1 VNNFLEQIRW
11 NINSQ
16 VRQLFLFMGALVTI
30 LLLSQTAL
38 AQERET
44 DLTLR
49 LVSHWYGIEATADED
64 NSFFLEVNN
73 IGNKAITD
81 IKLSSDKPEDWV
93 INFRPGSIDYLGPGT
108 LQTVGINIKPP
119 RSLGGREHEI
129 SFIAD
134 ANEIRKV
141 EKFRVTVKMAPL
153 WVWIGAGGVLIVIT
167 AFILIYMR
175 FGRQTSET

>member
-1 VNNFLEQIRW
+1 MNNFLEQIRW
-11 NINSQ
+11 NIDSPIW
-16 VRQLFLFMGALVTI
+16 RLFLPMAALVTI
-30 LLLSQTAL
+30 LLLSQAVL

-49 LVSHWYGIEATADED
+49 LVSQWYGVEATAGED
-64 NSFFLEVNN
+64 NSFFLEVDN
-73 IGNKAITD
+73 IGNEAITD

-93 INFRPGSIDYLGPGT
+93 IDFRPGSIDYLGPGS
-108 LQTVGINIKPP
+108 LQTVDVNIKPP
-119 RSLGGREHEI
+119 RSIGGREHEI

-141 EKFRVTVKMAPL
+141 EKFRVTVRIAPL
-153 WVWIGAGGVLIVIT
+153 WVWIGAGGVLIVIS
-167 AFILIYMR
+167 AFVLVYLR